1 MTEKTDPRTPPSQAI
16 QVTASPAEAAP
27 FIYFDRVAS
36 FGINFGVVQME
47 LAANV
52 IFPQPNGGAQ
62 NGAVFTAHQQGHRGM
77 VLTSALIRR
86 ARMVAIELGMWRSGR
101 KGGCSGSTTFG

>member
-1 MTEKTDPRTPPSQAI
+1 MTEKTDPTTPPSQAI
-16 QVTASPAEAAP
+16 QVIASPAEAAP

-36 FGINFGVVQME
+36 FGINFGVVQIE

-62 NGAVFTAHQQGHRGM
+62 NGAVFTAHLRCSLNAASGLRD
-77 VLTSALIRR
+77 ALDK
-86 ARMVAIELGMWRSGR
+86 ALLAGAKTEGR
-101 KGGCSGSTTFG
+101 EN